1 MNLLCRYAVRK
12 QRRNGEPTM
21 KITTVYEEIII
32 EWRYITWLLLGKRL
46 TGNRIKNR
54 VLFHEHLRIIALIV
68 GQVI

>member
-1 MNLLCRYAVRK
+1 MA
-12 QRRNGEPTM
+12 
-21 KITTVYEEIII
+21 IA
-32 EWRYITWLLLGKRL
+32 GKM